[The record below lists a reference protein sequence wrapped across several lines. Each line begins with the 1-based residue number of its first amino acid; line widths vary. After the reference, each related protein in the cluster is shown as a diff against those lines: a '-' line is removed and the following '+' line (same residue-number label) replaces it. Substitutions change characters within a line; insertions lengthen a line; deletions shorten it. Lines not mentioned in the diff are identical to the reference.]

1 MVKNVD
7 SVLDGD
13 EVVENPGGFGQ
24 ATEFREEAEELR
36 VEEVVVVEV
45 GFDDEGEDL
54 VEFV

>member
-13 EVVENPGGFGQ
+13 EVVENPGGFGK
-24 ATEFREEAEELR
+24 ATEFGEEAEELR